1 MPPHH
6 QTISD
11 FGDDEQQLGNNLFL
25 ECIYFVPIKKIIYL
39 FSSYIALGMTS
50 KDQHSAASRNNS
62 RICLVILPRQNSV
75 ENHYQM
81 EKRLSCISRW
91 EYSWEKRAF
100 LHKLLLQRIRQT
112 FPALWI
118 VQVLR
123 ATVPAFRKGV
133 YTYVNSLT
141 WMHKKAKKLSELLNP
156 NFFVSMGFSI
166 WRERTS
172 YSLPCCCLLLILPP

>member
-1 MPPHH
+1 MPHQY
-6 QTISD
+6 QTILD
-11 FGDDEQQLGNNLFL
+11 FGDDEQQLGNNLFFL

-39 FSSYIALGMTS
+39 FSFCIALGMTS

-62 RICLVILPRQNSV
+62 RICLVILSRQNSV

-81 EKRLSCISRW
+81 EKKLSCISRW

-118 VQVLR
+118 AQVLR
-123 ATVPAFRKGV
+123 AAVPTFRKGV

-141 WMHKKAKKLSELLNP
+141 WMHKESKETFWVAES
-156 NFFVSMGFSI
+156 
-166 WRERTS
+166 
-172 YSLPCCCLLLILPP
+172 